1 MNKKIIVVTLLI
13 SLVAAVFARDVK
25 MVITDAE
32 LEFPLEG
39 VKLNLK
45 GKQQLVFYTDENG
58 EAVISIS
65 DDSKS
70 ETIETHL
77 PGYKNEQIKIKPGD
91 DFIEVTLSIAD
102 VIEGQELVVNRAAP
116 ETKEEKVGVSTV
128 MTKEEMHQ
136 TANMG
141 LIEDC
146 MASVRTLPG
155 VSYSGSWGTEP
166 SIRGGNPREFAVTLD
181 GMYTYFPWHWGG
193 GISILNPSM
202 IESVK
207 LSNGVFS
214 AKYGKAS
221 SGLLEAT
228 TLKPDFE
235 KFHLNASISTI
246 STDIF
251 AQIPFGKNVGGMLV
265 GGHLTY
271 LEPLFALYKLTG
283 TDILDMINRPPYIRD
298 FFMKAQFNP
307 SPKLDIA
314 VTGFFGSDG
323 LSIDQTDETDGFT
336 TRALMDYDIYQVLGG
351 LNIKYLA
358 TDKIQL
364 HALLCYN
371 GMFEDMNQKMTEKG
385 LVKYNDEFVSKYS
398 SLPGVTYGGSYN
410 LNEIENRMCEKLNSH
425 LISAKFETEFEL
437 NEKNH
442 FCAGVE
448 ELFAGTAVKEDQPV
462 WMDIPYNG
470 GYVFKKVDFSTE
482 ANNNCMSDTAG
493 FVTWNYGTDTS
504 LFNSEI
510 GLRAEFI
517 NIFNPD
523 TGFKKMLL
531 PEICPRATLTVTPW
545 RDIGKLKKASF
556 TTGTGLF
563 VSTPREIEILSDDF
577 KFHDDILKPNNALFV
592 VLGGEAEFEDNWK
605 FKLETYYKYYLS
617 RMYWYGVSDPMS
629 NGPTQYNAK
638 TDGKGHIFGIDAM
651 IEKSNGKHWDGYL
664 SYSFVYSR
672 FLNPAGTY
680 ENKYVEPIMCDVVNE
695 WYYPN
700 YHRFH
705 TLNLVSNW
713 HFGKGWTFMVKASL
727 ATGVPM
733 KENGEL
739 TCYASTLE
747 DGTVIQRYTR
757 SSVYSDTLRTQIS
770 CPVDIKISKNWE
782 TNNGKTKWEFYFAAQ
797 DIFVNLYSP
806 KGNRSYNSHT
816 GEMSEVKDSVD
827 FNIGLPMPSLGIK
840 VQF

>member
-1 MNKKIIVVTLLI
+1 MKKKLLVVILL
-13 SLVAAVFARDVK
+13 SFLVAAVFARDVK
-25 MVITDAE
+25 ISVTDAE
-32 LEFPLEG
+32 LEIPLEG
-39 VKLNLK
+39 VKLSVK
-45 GKQQLVFYTDENG
+45 GKTANAVVTDENG
-58 EAVISIS
+58 VAVISVNEKAEIV
-65 DDSKS
+65 
-70 ETIETHL
+70 EARL
-77 PGYKNEQIKIKPGD
+77 AGYKNASVNVKADDKSLEIKM
-91 DFIEVTLSIAD
+91 SITD
-102 VIEGQELVVNRAAP
+102 VIEGQELVVNRASP
-116 ETKEEKVGVSTV
+116 DTQEEKPGVSTV
-128 MTKEEMHQ
+128 MTKEKMH
-136 TANMG
+136 TTSNMG

-155 VSYSGSWGTEP
+155 VSFSGTWGSEP
-166 SIRGGNPREFAVTLD
+166 SVRGGNPREFAVTLD

-235 KFHLNASISTI
+235 KFHLNASVSTM

-271 LEPLFALYKLTG
+271 LEPLFEIYKMTG
-283 TDILDMINRPPYIRD
+283 TDMLDMINRPPYIRD

-307 SPKLDIA
+307 RPELDIA

-323 LSIDQTDETDGFT
+323 LSIDQNEENDGFT
-336 TRALMDYDIYQVLGG
+336 TRSVMDYDIYQVLGG

-358 TDKIQL
+358 TEKIQL
-364 HALLCYN
+364 HGLLCYN

-385 LVKYNDEFVSKYS
+385 FVKYNDEFVSRYS
-398 SLPGVTYGGSYN
+398 SLPGVTYGGSYY
-410 LNEIENRMCEKLNSH
+410 LNEIESKMNEKLNSH

-442 FCAGVE
+442 LCAGVE
-448 ELFAGTAVKEDQPV
+448 EIFAGADVKEDQPA

-470 GYVFKKVDFSTE
+470 GYVFKKVDFKTE
-482 ANNNCMSDTAG
+482 SNNNCLSDTAG

-504 LFNSEI
+504 LINSEI

-517 NIFNPD
+517 NVFNPD
-523 TGFKKMLL
+523 TGFNKMLL

-545 RDIGKLKKASF
+545 RDIGKLKKASI
-556 TTGTGLF
+556 TTGTGIF

-577 KFHDDILKPNNALFV
+577 TFHDDILKPNTALFA

-629 NGPTQYNAK
+629 NGPVQYNAK
-638 TDGKGHIFGIDAM
+638 TDGKGHVFGIDAM
-651 IEKSNGKHWDGYL
+651 LEKTKGKHWDGYI
-664 SYSFVYSR
+664 SYSFVYTR

-680 ENKYVEPIMCDVVNE
+680 SGKYVEPIMCDVVNE
-695 WYYPN
+695 WYYPD

-713 HFGKGWTFMVKASL
+713 HFGKGWTFTLKAAL
-727 ATGVPM
+727 ATGTP
-733 KENGEL
+733 KKKNGDL
-739 TCYASTLE
+739 TCYASTME
-747 DGTVIQRYTR
+747 DGTVVQRYTR
-757 SSVYSDTLRTQIS
+757 SSVYSDVLRNEIS
-770 CPVDIKISKNWE
+770 CPVDIRISYQWMSHDDKV
-782 TNNGKTKWEFYFAAQ
+782 KWEFYFAAQ

-806 KGNRSYNSHT
+806 KGDKSYNSHT
-816 GEMSEVKDSVD
+816 GKMSDVRDSVD
-827 FNIGLPMPSLGIK
+827 FNIGLPMPSLGLK

>member
-1 MNKKIIVVTLLI
+1 MKKRLLVVILL
-13 SLVAAVFARDVK
+13 SFLVAAVFARDVK
-25 MVITDAE
+25 ISVTDAE
-32 LEFPLEG
+32 LEIPLEG
-39 VKLNLK
+39 VKLSVK
-45 GKQQLVFYTDENG
+45 GKTANAVVTDENG
-58 EAVISIS
+58 VAVISV
-65 DDSKS
+65 S
-70 ETIETHL
+70 EKTETVEARL
-77 PGYKNEQIKIKPGD
+77 AGYKNASVNVKADDNFLEIKM
-91 DFIEVTLSIAD
+91 SITD
-102 VIEGQELVVNRAAP
+102 VIEGQELVVNRASP
-116 ETKEEKVGVSTV
+116 DTQEEKPGVSTV
-128 MTKEEMHQ
+128 MTKEKMH
-136 TANMG
+136 TTSNMG

-155 VSYSGSWGTEP
+155 VSFSGTWGSEP
-166 SIRGGNPREFAVTLD
+166 SVRGGNPREFVVTLD

-235 KFHLNASISTI
+235 KFHLNTSVSTM

-271 LEPLFALYKLTG
+271 LEPLFEIYKMTG
-283 TDILDMINRPPYIRD
+283 TDMLDMINRPPYIRD

-307 SPKLDIA
+307 RPELDIA

-323 LSIDQTDETDGFT
+323 LSIDQKEEKDGFT
-336 TRALMDYDIYQVLGG
+336 TRSVMDYDIYQVLGS

-358 TDKIQL
+358 TEKIQL

-385 LVKYNDEFVSKYS
+385 FVKYNNEFVSRYS
-398 SLPGVTYGGSYN
+398 SLPGVTYGGSYY
-410 LNEIENRMCEKLNSH
+410 LNEIESKMNEKLNSH
-425 LISAKFETEFEL
+425 LISAKFEIEFEL

-442 FCAGVE
+442 LCAGVE
-448 ELFAGTAVKEDQPV
+448 EIFAGADVKEDQQA

-470 GYVFKKVDFSTE
+470 GYVFKKVDFKTE
-482 ANNNCMSDTAG
+482 SNNNCLSDTAG

-504 LFNSEI
+504 LINSEI

-517 NIFNPD
+517 NVFNPD
-523 TGFKKMLL
+523 TGFNKMLL
-531 PEICPRATLTVTPW
+531 PEFCPRATLTVTPW
-545 RDIGKLKKASF
+545 RDIGKLKKASI
-556 TTGTGLF
+556 TTGTGIF
-563 VSTPREIEILSDDF
+563 VSTPREIAILSDDF
-577 KFHDDILKPNNALFV
+577 KFHDDILKPNTALFA

-629 NGPTQYNAK
+629 NGPVQYNVK
-638 TDGKGHIFGIDAM
+638 TDGKGHVFGIDAM
-651 IEKSNGKHWDGYL
+651 LEKTKGKHWDGYI
-664 SYSFVYSR
+664 SYSFVYTR

-680 ENKYVEPIMCDVVNE
+680 SGKYVEPIMCDVVNE
-695 WYYPN
+695 WYYPD

-713 HFGKGWTFMVKASL
+713 HFGKGWTFTFKAAL
-727 ATGVPM
+727 ATGTP
-733 KENGEL
+733 KKKNGDL
-739 TCYASTLE
+739 TCYASTME
-747 DGTVIQRYTR
+747 DGTVVQRYTR
-757 SSVYSDTLRTQIS
+757 SSVYSDVLRNEIS
-770 CPVDIKISKNWE
+770 CPVDIRISYQWMSHEDKV
-782 TNNGKTKWEFYFAAQ
+782 KWEFYFAAQ

-806 KGNRSYNSHT
+806 KGDKSYNSHT
-816 GEMSEVKDSVD
+816 GKMSDVRDSVD
-827 FNIGLPMPSLGIK
+827 FNIGLPMPSLGLK

>member
-1 MNKKIIVVTLLI
+1 MKKRLLVVILL
-13 SLVAAVFARDVK
+13 SFLVAAVFARDVK
-25 MVITDAE
+25 ISVTDAE
-32 LEFPLEG
+32 LEIPLEG
-39 VKLNLK
+39 VKLSVK
-45 GKQQLVFYTDENG
+45 GKTANAVVTDENG
-58 EAVISIS
+58 VAVISV
-65 DDSKS
+65 S
-70 ETIETHL
+70 EKTETVEARL
-77 PGYKNEQIKIKPGD
+77 AGYKNASVNVKADDNSLEIKM
-91 DFIEVTLSIAD
+91 SITD
-102 VIEGQELVVNRAAP
+102 VIEGQELVVNRASP
-116 ETKEEKVGVSTV
+116 DTQEEKPGVSTV
-128 MTKEEMHQ
+128 MTKEKMH
-136 TANMG
+136 TTSNMG

-155 VSYSGSWGTEP
+155 VSFSGIWGSEP
-166 SIRGGNPREFAVTLD
+166 SVRGGNPREFAVTLD

-235 KFHLNASISTI
+235 KFHLNASVSTM

-271 LEPLFALYKLTG
+271 LEPLFEIYKMTG
-283 TDILDMINRPPYIRD
+283 TDMLDMINRPPYIRD

-307 SPKLDIA
+307 RPELDIA

-323 LSIDQTDETDGFT
+323 LSIDQKEEKDGFT
-336 TRALMDYDIYQVLGG
+336 TRSVMDYDIYQVLGG

-358 TDKIQL
+358 TEKIQL

-385 LVKYNDEFVSKYS
+385 FVKYNDEFVSRYS
-398 SLPGVTYGGSYN
+398 SLPGVTYGGSYY
-410 LNEIENRMCEKLNSH
+410 LNEIESKMNEKLNSH

-442 FCAGVE
+442 LCAGVE
-448 ELFAGTAVKEDQPV
+448 EIFAGADVKEDQPA

-470 GYVFKKVDFSTE
+470 GYVFKKVDFKTE
-482 ANNNCMSDTAG
+482 SNNNCLSDTAG

-504 LFNSEI
+504 LINSEI

-517 NIFNPD
+517 NVFNPD
-523 TGFKKMLL
+523 TGFNKILL

-545 RDIGKLKKASF
+545 RDIGKLKKASI
-556 TTGTGLF
+556 TTGTGIF

-577 KFHDDILKPNNALFV
+577 TFHDDILKPNTALFA

-638 TDGKGHIFGIDAM
+638 TDGKGHVFGIDAM
-651 IEKSNGKHWDGYL
+651 LEKTKGKHWDGYI
-664 SYSFVYSR
+664 SYSFVYTR

-680 ENKYVEPIMCDVVNE
+680 SGKYVEPIMCDVVNE
-695 WYYPN
+695 WYYPD

-713 HFGKGWTFMVKASL
+713 HFGKGWTFTLKAAL
-727 ATGVPM
+727 ATGTP
-733 KENGEL
+733 KKKNGDL
-739 TCYASTLE
+739 TCYASTME
-747 DGTVIQRYTR
+747 DGTVVQRYTR
-757 SSVYSDTLRTQIS
+757 SSVYSDVLRNEIS
-770 CPVDIKISKNWE
+770 CPVDIRISYQWMSHDDKV
-782 TNNGKTKWEFYFAAQ
+782 KWEFYFAAQ

-806 KGNRSYNSHT
+806 KGDKSYNSHT
-816 GEMSEVKDSVD
+816 GKMSDVRDSVD
-827 FNIGLPMPSLGIK
+827 FNIGLPMPSLGLK

>member
-1 MNKKIIVVTLLI
+1 MKKRLLVVILL
-13 SLVAAVFARDVK
+13 SFLVAAVFARDVK
-25 MVITDAE
+25 ISVTDAE
-32 LEFPLEG
+32 LEIPLEG
-39 VKLNLK
+39 VKLSVK
-45 GKQQLVFYTDENG
+45 GKTANAVVTDENG
-58 EAVISIS
+58 VAVISVNE
-65 DDSKS
+65 KA
-70 ETIETHL
+70 ETVEARL
-77 PGYKNEQIKIKPGD
+77 AGYKNASVNVKADDNSLEIKM
-91 DFIEVTLSIAD
+91 SITD
-102 VIEGQELVVNRAAP
+102 VIEGQELVVNRASP
-116 ETKEEKVGVSTV
+116 DTQEEKPGVSTV
-128 MTKEEMHQ
+128 MTKEKMH
-136 TANMG
+136 TTSNMG

-155 VSYSGSWGTEP
+155 VSFSGIWGSEP
-166 SIRGGNPREFAVTLD
+166 SVRGGNPREFAVTLD

-235 KFHLNASISTI
+235 KFHLNASVSTM

-271 LEPLFALYKLTG
+271 LEPLFEIYKMTG
-283 TDILDMINRPPYIRD
+283 TDMLDMINRPPYIRD

-307 SPKLDIA
+307 RPELDIA

-323 LSIDQTDETDGFT
+323 LSIDQKEEKDGFT
-336 TRALMDYDIYQVLGG
+336 TRSVMDYDIYQVLGG

-385 LVKYNDEFVSKYS
+385 TVKYNDEFVSRYS
-398 SLPGVTYGGSYN
+398 SLPGVTYGGSYY
-410 LNEIENRMCEKLNSH
+410 LNEIESKMCEKLNSH

-442 FCAGVE
+442 LCAGVE
-448 ELFAGTAVKEDQPV
+448 EIFAGADVKEDQPA

-470 GYVFKKVDFSTE
+470 GYVFKKVDFKTE
-482 ANNNCMSDTAG
+482 SNNNCLSDTAG

-504 LFNSEI
+504 LINSEI

-517 NIFNPD
+517 NVFNPD
-523 TGFKKMLL
+523 TGFNKMLL

-545 RDIGKLKKASF
+545 RDIGKLKKASI
-556 TTGTGLF
+556 TTGTGIF

-577 KFHDDILKPNNALFV
+577 TFHDDILKPNTALFA

-629 NGPTQYNAK
+629 NEPVQYNAK
-638 TDGKGHIFGIDAM
+638 TDGKGHVFGIDAM
-651 IEKSNGKHWDGYL
+651 LEKTKGKHWDGYI
-664 SYSFVYSR
+664 SYSFVYTR

-680 ENKYVEPIMCDVVNE
+680 SGKYVEPIMCDVVNE
-695 WYYPN
+695 CYYPD

-713 HFGKGWTFMVKASL
+713 HFGKGWTFTLKAAL
-727 ATGVPM
+727 ATGTP
-733 KENGEL
+733 KKKNGDL
-739 TCYASTLE
+739 TCYASTME
-747 DGTVIQRYTR
+747 DGTVVQRYTR
-757 SSVYSDTLRTQIS
+757 SSVYSDVLRNEIS
-770 CPVDIKISKNWE
+770 CPVDIRISYQWMSHEDKV
-782 TNNGKTKWEFYFAAQ
+782 KWEFYFAAQ

-806 KGNRSYNSHT
+806 KGDKSYNSHT
-816 GEMSEVKDSVD
+816 GKMSDVRDSVD
-827 FNIGLPMPSLGIK
+827 FNIGLPMPSLGLK

>member
-1 MNKKIIVVTLLI
+1 MKKRLLVVILL
-13 SLVAAVFARDVK
+13 SFLVAAAFARDVK
-25 MVITDAE
+25 ISVTDAE
-32 LEFPLEG
+32 LEIPLEG
-39 VKLNLK
+39 VKLSVK
-45 GKQQLVFYTDENG
+45 GKTANAVVTDENG
-58 EAVISIS
+58 VAVISVNE
-65 DDSKS
+65 KA
-70 ETIETHL
+70 ETVEARL
-77 PGYKNEQIKIKPGD
+77 AGYKNASVNVKADDNSLEIKM
-91 DFIEVTLSIAD
+91 SITD
-102 VIEGQELVVNRAAP
+102 VIEGQELVVNRASP
-116 ETKEEKVGVSTV
+116 DTQEEKPGVSTV
-128 MTKEEMHQ
+128 MTKEKMH
-136 TANMG
+136 TTSNMG

-155 VSYSGSWGTEP
+155 VSFSGTWGSEP
-166 SIRGGNPREFAVTLD
+166 SVRGGNPREFAVTLD

-235 KFHLNASISTI
+235 KFHLNASVSTM

-271 LEPLFALYKLTG
+271 LEPLFALYKMTG
-283 TDILDMINRPPYIRD
+283 TDMLDMINRPPYIRD

-307 SPKLDIA
+307 CPELDIA

-323 LSIDQTDETDGFT
+323 LSIDQEEEDGFT
-336 TRALMDYDIYQVLGG
+336 TRSVMDYDIYQVLGG

-385 LVKYNDEFVSKYS
+385 FVKYNDEFVSRYS
-398 SLPGVTYGGSYN
+398 SLPGVTYGGSYY
-410 LNEIENRMCEKLNSH
+410 LNEIESKMNEELNSH

-442 FCAGVE
+442 LCAGVE
-448 ELFAGTAVKEDQPV
+448 EIFAGADVKEDQPA

-470 GYVFKKVDFSTE
+470 GYVFKKVDFKTE
-482 ANNNCMSDTAG
+482 SNNNCLSDTAG

-504 LFNSEI
+504 LINSEI

-517 NIFNPD
+517 NVFNPD
-523 TGFKKMLL
+523 TGFNKMLL

-545 RDIGKLKKASF
+545 RDIGKLKKASI
-556 TTGTGLF
+556 TTGTGIF

-577 KFHDDILKPNNALFV
+577 KFHDDILKPNTALFA

-617 RMYWYGVSDPMS
+617 RMYWYGVSDPIS
-629 NGPTQYNAK
+629 NGPVQYNVK
-638 TDGKGHIFGIDAM
+638 TDGKGHVFGIDAM
-651 IEKSNGKHWDGYL
+651 LEKTKGKHWDGYI
-664 SYSFVYSR
+664 SYSFVYTR

-680 ENKYVEPIMCDVVNE
+680 SGKYVEPIMCDVVNE
-695 WYYPN
+695 WYYPD

-713 HFGKGWTFMVKASL
+713 HFGKGWTFTLKAAL
-727 ATGVPM
+727 ATGTP
-733 KENGEL
+733 KKKNGDL
-739 TCYASTLE
+739 TCYASTME
-747 DGTVIQRYTR
+747 DGTVVQRYTR
-757 SSVYSDTLRTQIS
+757 SSVYSDVLRNEIS
-770 CPVDIKISKNWE
+770 CPVDIRISYQWMSHDDKV
-782 TNNGKTKWEFYFAAQ
+782 KWEFYFAAQ

-806 KGNRSYNSHT
+806 KGDKSYNSHT
-816 GEMSEVKDSVD
+816 GKMSDVRDSVD
-827 FNIGLPMPSLGIK
+827 FNIGLPLPSLGLK